1 MFVPITSSLFIGR
14 SFFCCFSWSSITII
28 TLVIFFFFPWR
39 FLLVLMIFLGKKSVR
54 ERRGG
59 GGFTSTAPATAGI
72 KASTDYFVF
81 LRDFQGGKEKENWGQ
96 DDFEHILIH
105 LARKSH
111 FVWNEWMIWVSLL
124 GPGDNS
130 KGGVNIILRPCC
142 CFFFVFFTTS
152 LKNVVHI
159 LSFSVRCHLK
169 VQGRVAVN
177 MFTFYSH
184 Q

>member
-54 ERRGG
+54 ERRGEG
-59 GGFTSTAPATAGI
+59 NSRQRLPPLRASKHRQIILFFFGI
-72 KASTDYFVF
+72 FKE
-81 LRDFQGGKEKENWGQ
+81 GKKENWGQ

-130 KGGVNIILRPCC
+130 KGGSTSFWDHVVV
-142 CFFFVFFTTS
+142 FFLFFTTS